1 MASESGVRPRA
12 PTHRMLNTDTFLDI
26 LRSNYLPLT
35 KEQGRS
41 ARVYLHKSME
51 PIPPAHLTRQN
62 KRKRF
67 SENKVERLVL
77 KAQICVWY
85 KEAWMSVQF
94 MEHELDEGETLETMR
109 LRQRVIDSIFN
120 GCAKANAHHF
130 ATLCEL
136 STHDFEGEV
145 EALVEASRVD
155 ATPPVR
161 DVFYVRTDCE
171 KVRLG
176 VFIQHHARTLARE
189 AGEDGVVVYMAQDR
203 TWRALTA
210 QMRVLATHGLAHLD
224 LNPGNLVVT
233 RGLPRPVQVI
243 DLANALR
250 PSDHFPVREACTKA
264 ERAELGNQW
273 RMTIM
278 AQHLLRMWN
287 VPAMREK
294 SEFIE
299 KLLPRMRE
307 LVQGEQDKCDA
318 LLARHLVPGKSPAEY
333 YNVSLYE

>member
-1 MASESGVRPRA
+1 MASESGLSPRTA
-12 PTHRMLNTDTFLDI
+12 NHRMLDTDTFLEI
-26 LRSNYLPLT
+26 LRENYIPLS

-41 ARVYLHKSME
+41 ARVYLHKSMDFV
-51 PIPPAHLTRQN
+51 PRAHVTRQN

-67 SENKVERLVL
+67 VEKKVERLIL

-85 KEAWMSVQF
+85 KQTWMSVQF

-109 LRQRVIDSIFN
+109 MRQQIIESIFN
-120 GCAKANAHHF
+120 GCARENKKHF

-136 STHDFEGEV
+136 STHNFEGEV
-145 EALVEASRVD
+145 EALVEASRFD

-161 DVFYVRTDCE
+161 DVFYVRTDWE
-171 KVRLG
+171 NVRLG

-189 AGEDGVVVYMAQDR
+189 AGEDGLVAYMAQER

-210 QMRVLATHGLAHLD
+210 QMRALAHHGLAHLD

-243 DLANALR
+243 DMANALR
-250 PSDHFPVREACTKA
+250 PSDHLPVREECSKA
-264 ERAELGNQW
+264 ERTELGDQW

-294 SEFIE
+294 SAFIE

-307 LVQGEQDKCDA
+307 LVQCEQDKCDA
-318 LLARHLVPGKSPAEY
+318 LLARHLIPGKSPAQF